1 LRGRPKLFSPRKSPR
16 PRRYPAI
23 ATGEIR
29 VGARAQNFER
39 ENGGGFCP
47 FKKCPRFFKLGKRA
61 AKRSMDDQKQIRQT
75 VGPEMGGIAGGV
87 EKSGR
92 KPHCSFLS
100 SPMRGGLR
108 MEKAGGKCSSS
119 PKNNRGTMLTKY
131 QVNEGFDEMAD
142 MRNGLRP
149 HYKKF
154 QKLFAEMSEQEFKAK
169 REAIDNAFLRQGV
182 TFNVYGDAA
191 GAEKIFPFDLLPRII
206 PASEWEH
213 LERGLTQRITA
224 LNLFLHDIY
233 HGQKILKDGVIPE
246 FYVLSA
252 RHFRREFVDFNVPK
266 DIYIHICGTDL
277 IRDKD
282 GNYLVLEDNGRCPSG
297 VSYVLENR
305 RAMKRAFPQMF
316 EGIGVRPVENYAQE
330 LLKSLKYIAP
340 AGVADPTVVLL
351 TPGACNSAYFEHT
364 YLARQMGIEIVEGR
378 DLFVKDS
385 RVFMRTTKGPQPVHV
400 IYRRIDDDFIDPTV
414 FRKDSMLGVPGLI
427 HAYRAGNV
435 SLANSI
441 GTGIA
446 DDKVMYY
453 FVPRMIKYYLDQEP
467 ILPNVPTFLA
477 SEEKDK
483 QYILDHLPA
492 LVVKAANESGG
503 YGMLMGPKA
512 SKEEIEKFRQLIIAE
527 PRNYI
532 AQPMVFLSQHPTCC
546 DGSFEGRHVDL
557 RPFILSGERT
567 SIIPGGL
574 TRVALRKG
582 SLVVNSSQGGGSK
595 DTWVLYGDE

>member
-1 LRGRPKLFSPRKSPR
+1 ML
-16 PRRYPAI
+16 
-23 ATGEIR
+23 
-29 VGARAQNFER
+29 
-39 ENGGGFCP
+39 
-47 FKKCPRFFKLGKRA
+47 
-61 AKRSMDDQKQIRQT
+61 KQ
-75 VGPEMGGIAGGV
+75 
-87 EKSGR
+87 
-92 KPHCSFLS
+92 
-100 SPMRGGLR
+100 
-108 MEKAGGKCSSS
+108 
-119 PKNNRGTMLTKY
+119 Y
-131 QVNEGFDEMAD
+131 QVNNGFDEMAD
-142 MRNGLRP
+142 AQNAVRP
-149 HYKKF
+149 HYQKF
-154 QKLFAEMSEQEFKAK
+154 HKLFGELTEPEFQSK

-206 PASEWEH
+206 PAKEWEH

-233 HGQKILKDGVIPE
+233 HEQRILKDGVIPE
-246 FYVLSA
+246 FYILSA
-252 RHFRREFVDFNVPK
+252 KHFRREFVGFNVPK

-305 RAMKRAFPQMF
+305 RAMKRAFPGMF
-316 EGIGVRPVENYAQE
+316 EGIGVRPVENYSQE
-330 LLKSLKYIAP
+330 LLKSLRYIAP

-351 TPGACNSAYFEHT
+351 TPGAYNSAYFEHT

-427 HAYRAGNV
+427 NAYRAGNV

-446 DDKVMYY
+446 DDKVVYY

-467 ILPNVPTFLA
+467 ILNNVETYLA
-477 SEEKDK
+477 SEEADK
-483 QYILDHLPA
+483 IYILENLEK

-512 SKEEIEKFRQLIIAE
+512 TKAEIEKFRQLIIAE

-532 AQPMVFLSQHPTCC
+532 AQPMINLSQHPTCC

-557 RPFILSGERT
+557 RPFVLSGERT

>member
-1 LRGRPKLFSPRKSPR
+1 MST
-16 PRRYPAI
+16 A
-23 ATGEIR
+23 
-29 VGARAQNFER
+29 
-39 ENGGGFCP
+39 
-47 FKKCPRFFKLGKRA
+47 FKKQLV
-61 AKRSMDDQKQIRQT
+61 I
-75 VGPEMGGIAGGV
+75 
-87 EKSGR
+87 
-92 KPHCSFLS
+92 
-100 SPMRGGLR
+100 
-108 MEKAGGKCSSS
+108 
-119 PKNNRGTMLTKY
+119 MLQNYK
-131 QVNEGFDEMAD
+131 VNGGFDEMLD
-142 MRNGLRP
+142 TKTGVRP
-149 HYKKF
+149 HYQKF
-154 QKLFAEMSEQEFKAK
+154 HQLFNELPVPEFQAK
-169 REAIDNAFLRQGV
+169 RTAVDNAFLRQGV

-206 PASEWEH
+206 PAKEWEF
-213 LERGLTQRITA
+213 LERGLTQRIAA

-233 HGQKILKDGVIPE
+233 HEQKILKDGVIPE

-252 RHFRREFVDFNVPK
+252 KHFRREFVNINVPK

-351 TPGACNSAYFEHT
+351 TPGAYNSAYFEHT

-446 DDKVMYY
+446 DDKVVYY

-467 ILPNVPTFLA
+467 ILPNVPTYLA
-477 SEEKDK
+477 SEAADMK
-483 QYILDHLPA
+483 YILEHLPE

-512 SKEEIEKFRQLIIAE
+512 SKAEIEKFRQLIIGE

-532 AQPMVFLSQHPTCC
+532 AQPMINLSQHPTCC
-546 DGSFEGRHVDL
+546 DGNFEGRHVDL
-557 RPFILSGERT
+557 RPFVLSGERT
-567 SIIPGGL
+567 IIIPGGL